1 MAWSGKG
8 HGAWG
13 MQATTSDNTNVGGWS
28 EDLLV
33 VGLTAVPAAVVLA
46 AVPAT
51 NGSTAA
57 AVVASAVAGLLLAI
71 AALLFYFHWLT
82 TPGRRQGWTTTMVV
96 VIASQVLLTASHHL
110 AEPASAVHE
119 IGSRSRA
126 LDAVTLG
133 ILLALMALGRRAVAN
148 PAPLLL
154 GVGLAGTLATLHL
167 AAHVAPPL
175 SVPTPAAAAVLPVIL
190 VGHLLV
196 AWWVLDDQSLT
207 LRVRRHLA
215 LTVAL
220 VGFADFSG
228 VGAFHGL
235 ATDLAAATAL
245 VGAAALWVGAA
256 FVLLRDSL
264 ATQHSRSVALEGS
277 LLEFE
282 TDLRGNREQM
292 HEIRSTVAGAA
303 SASKLLSERPLGAA
317 THHHLVESIATELG
331 RLERL
336 VSHRPPADP
345 GPVDIDHT
353 LDILL
358 ESHRAQGRTV
368 EWEPSGAAVHAR
380 QDDVTEA
387 LNILLDNAATH
398 GGTASRVAVTQQLD
412 VVEIAV
418 TDHGPG
424 VRTEDRDDIFDW
436 GVHGDASPGEG
447 IGLNVARRLVAE
459 HGGTLTLSEPTTAPG
474 SSFVIRLP
482 AARRSEEEHVRN
494 GGH

>member
-1 MAWSGKG
+1 M
-8 HGAWG
+8 
-13 MQATTSDNTNVGGWS
+13 GGWQ
-28 EDLLV
+28 ERLLIAGLTGIPAGVVLV
-33 VGLTAVPAAVVLA
+33 VVPD
-46 AVPAT
+46 T
-51 NGSTAA
+51 SGSRTGALIMG
-57 AVVASAVAGLLLAI
+57 AVAGILLAI
-71 AALLFYFHWLT
+71 AALLFYFTWLT

-96 VIASQVLLTASHHL
+96 VVASQVLLTATHHL
-110 AEPASAVHE
+110 AEPASVVHE
-119 IGSRSRA
+119 IGSRSRV

-133 ILLALMALGRRAVAN
+133 ILLTLMALGRRAVAN

-154 GVGLAGTLATLHL
+154 GVGLAGTLTTLHL
-167 AAHVAPPL
+167 AAHVIPPL
-175 SVPTPAAAAVLPVIL
+175 DVPSLPAVAVLPVIL

-196 AWWVLDDQSLT
+196 AWLVLNDQSLT
-207 LRVRRHLA
+207 AGVRRHLA
-215 LTVAL
+215 LTIAL
-220 VGFADFSG
+220 VGLSDI
-228 VGAFHGL
+228 VGAGAFTGL

-245 VGAAALWVGAA
+245 AGAAALWVGAA
-256 FVLLRDSL
+256 FILLRDCL

-303 SASKLLSERPLGAA
+303 SASKLLSQGPLGTA
-317 THHHLVESIATELG
+317 THLHLVESITTELG

-336 VSHRPPADP
+336 VSHRPPDDP

-398 GGTASRVAVTQQLD
+398 GGTASRVAVTQQRD

-424 VRTEDRDDIFDW
+424 VRSEDRDEIFGW

-459 HGGTLTLSEPTTAPG
+459 HGGTLTLREPSTTPG

-482 AARRSEEEHVRN
+482 AARRSEEGHVRDS
-494 GGH
+494 GH